1 MRLMIAWYKNRYYA
15 SGRDRPGVKT
25 NDCMLIAIL
34 LLLAAIAVQTAPR
47 SAAEAV
53 QKLQA
58 LLLVDVTPE
67 LIATGG
73 AIGEHFPVSP

>member
-1 MRLMIAWYKNRYYA
+1 MRLMISWYRNRYYA
-15 SGRDRPGVKT
+15 SGRDRPGLKI
-25 NDCMLIAIL
+25 NDCAIIAIL
-34 LLLAAIAVQTAPR
+34 LILAVIAVHTAPR
-47 SAAEAV
+47 STTEAV
-53 QKLQA
+53 EKLQA